1 MDYAQILRKS
11 PIKAKKHFSN
21 GEDPGCPFPRIGMYR
36 IKKNL
41 TKMDE
46 ITWIGSSNCS
56 SSHTFASVS
65 FESVK
70 SPILPISNASTVLWK
85 GL

>member
-1 MDYAQILRKS
+1 MDLAQYFEMNYAQILRKS

-21 GEDPGCPFPRIGMYR
+21 GEDPACPFSQIGMYR

-46 ITWIGSSNCS
+46 IT
-56 SSHTFASVS
+56 
-65 FESVK
+65 
-70 SPILPISNASTVLWK
+70 
-85 GL
+85 